1 MRAQLTNSRLT
12 SIGHGPRRGT
22 GKRCGPIRIGAVLLA
37 LTLVAASCGGDDEAS
52 EAPAPPAAAAPE
64 PAPAPTPEPEPP
76 PPAEKETVRFLVW
89 EGYEV
94 RDPEPTTYEIE
105 PTFMVANEDPIN
117 KKGTYDISVGI
128 ENIFPTLQAAGVM
141 QPLDVSRI
149 PNWEQLPEDLRN
161 EPLINTDEGVIG
173 VPIAW
178 ASMGLT
184 YVDDGTG
191 PPESLESLLEPK
203 YQGKFAIGDDG
214 NTVIIMVARLLG
226 LGGDTPGLLTEEDLD
241 QVFEKL
247 EEFRDASFGIMA
259 NPYAEYAGA
268 YTRGEILAAW
278 PDNAP
283 TALRAR
289 EADIPVA
296 VHFPP
301 GVGWSWIDALFIAA
315 DVEPTDA
322 MYAALNDAISEST
335 QFTQGAALGWAVTH
349 PAAMDRLVP
358 MGFEWAVYEDRAA
371 VFEAAPPVEWP
382 PVESTEYATYDTWL
396 KRWQDF
402 KAGA

>member
-1 MRAQLTNSRLT
+1 MRARLMNL
-12 SIGHGPRRGT
+12 GHQPRRGV
-22 GKRCGPIRIGAVLLA
+22 GKRYGPIRIAAVLLA
-37 LTLVAASCGGDDEAS
+37 LTLIAASCGGDDEETS
-52 EAPAPPAAAAPE
+52 ETPAAPAAPE
-64 PAPAPTPEPEPP
+64 PAPAPEPP
-76 PPAEKETVRFLVW
+76 PPPPAAEKETVRFLVW

-141 QPLDVSRI
+141 QPLDLSRI
-149 PNWEQLPEDLRN
+149 PNWDQLPAELRN

-203 YQGKFAIGDDG
+203 YEGKFAIGDDG

-226 LGGDTPGLLTEEDLD
+226 LGGDTPGLLTEAELD

-268 YTRGEILAAW
+268 YTRGEIIAAW

-289 EADIPVA
+289 EADIPVE

-301 GVGWSWIDALFIAA
+301 GVGWSWIDALFIAS

-335 QFTQGAALGWAVTH
+335 QFAQGAALGWAVTH

-382 PVESTEYATYDTWL
+382 PVESTAYATYDTWL

>member
-1 MRAQLTNSRLT
+1 MRARLMNL
-12 SIGHGPRRGT
+12 GHQPRRGV
-22 GKRCGPIRIGAVLLA
+22 GKRYGPIRIAAVLLA
-37 LTLVAASCGGDDEAS
+37 LTLIAASCGGDDEETS
-52 EAPAPPAAAAPE
+52 ETPAAPAAPE
-64 PAPAPTPEPEPP
+64 PAPAPEPP
-76 PPAEKETVRFLVW
+76 PPPPAAEKETVRFLVW

-141 QPLDVSRI
+141 QPLDLSRI
-149 PNWEQLPEDLRN
+149 PNWDQLPAELRN

-203 YQGKFAIGDDG
+203 YEGKFAIGDDG

-226 LGGDTPGLLTEEDLD
+226 LGGDTPGLLTEAELD

-247 EEFRDASFGIMA
+247 EEFRDASFGVMA

-268 YTRGEILAAW
+268 YTRGEIIAAW

-301 GVGWSWIDALFIAA
+301 GVGWSWIDALFIAS

-335 QFTQGAALGWAVTH
+335 QFAQGAALGWAVTH

-382 PVESTEYATYDTWL
+382 PVESTAYATYDTWL

>member
-1 MRAQLTNSRLT
+1 VDYPAGRLWIEIEDEQNMRVTMPNRTYFVGRRSAGSVRRLRAVAL
-12 SIGHGPRRGT
+12 IG
-22 GKRCGPIRIGAVLLA
+22 LLA
-37 LTLVAASCGGDDEAS
+37 LVSSSCGLPFISDDEP
-52 EAPAPPAAAAPE
+52 EAI
-64 PAPAPTPEPEPP
+64 
-76 PPAEKETVRFLVW
+76 RFLVW

-94 RDPEPTTYEIE
+94 RDPVPEDYVIE
-105 PTFMVANEDPIN
+105 ATFMVANEDPIN

-141 QPLDVSRI
+141 QPLDLSRI
-149 PNWEQLPEDLRN
+149 PNWNQLPADLRN
-161 EPLINTDEGVIG
+161 EPLINTSDGVIG

-191 PPESLESLLEPK
+191 PPESLESLLLEDK
-203 YQGKFAIGDDG
+203 YRGKFAIGDDG
-214 NTVIIMVARLLG
+214 NTVIIMIARGLG
-226 LGGDTPGLLTEEDLD
+226 LGGDTPGLLTEAELD

-247 EEFRDASFGIMA
+247 EQFRDASFGVMA

-268 YTRGEILAAW
+268 YARKEIIAAF

-289 EADIPVA
+289 EAGIPVE
-296 VHFPP
+296 VYFPP
-301 GVGWSWIDALFIAA
+301 DVGWSWIDALFIAS

-322 MYAALNDAISEST
+322 MYSALNDAISEST
-335 QFTQGAALGWAVTH
+335 QFTQGKALGWAVTH
-349 PAAMDRLVP
+349 PAAMERLIP
-358 MGFEWAVYEDRAA
+358 MGMEWSVYADMEAVLA
-371 VFEAAPPVEWP
+371 AAPAVEWP
-382 PVESTEYATYDTWL
+382 PVESSEYATYDTWL

-402 KAGA
+402 KAGG

>member
-1 MRAQLTNSRLT
+1 MHARSITSKHERRRPAGRRWGLLRLG
-12 SIGHGPRRGT
+12 IP
-22 GKRCGPIRIGAVLLA
+22 LLV
-37 LTLVAASCGGDDEAS
+37 LTLIAASCGDDEDAG
-52 EAPAPPAAAAPE
+52 EAPAPAPAAPAPEPPPPPEPSPAPPAA
-64 PAPAPTPEPEPP
+64 
-76 PPAEKETVRFLVW
+76 AEKETVRFLVW

-105 PTFMVANEDPIN
+105 ATYMVANEDPIN

-149 PNWEQLPEDLRN
+149 PNWDQLPAELRN

-226 LGGDTPGLLTEEDLD
+226 LGGDTPGLLTEDELD
-241 QVFEKL
+241 EVFEKL

-268 YTRGEILAAW
+268 YTRGEIIAAW

-289 EADIPVA
+289 EADIPVE

-301 GVGWSWIDALFIAA
+301 GVGWSWIDALFIAS

-322 MYAALNDAISEST
+322 MYEALNDAISEST
-335 QFTQGAALGWAVTH
+335 QFAQGEMLGWAVTH
-349 PAAMDRLVP
+349 PAAMARLVP
-358 MGFEWAVYEDRAA
+358 MGFEWAVYEDRSA

-382 PVESTEYATYDTWL
+382 PVESDQYATYDTWL

>member
-1 MRAQLTNSRLT
+1 MRARLMNL
-12 SIGHGPRRGT
+12 GHQPRRGV
-22 GKRCGPIRIGAVLLA
+22 GKRYGPIRIAAVLLA
-37 LTLVAASCGGDDEAS
+37 LTLIAASCGGDDEETS
-52 EAPAPPAAAAPE
+52 ETPAAPAAPE
-64 PAPAPTPEPEPP
+64 PAPAPEPP
-76 PPAEKETVRFLVW
+76 PPPPAAEKETVRFLVW

-141 QPLDVSRI
+141 QPLDLSRI
-149 PNWEQLPEDLRN
+149 PNWDQLPAELRN

-203 YQGKFAIGDDG
+203 YEGKFAIGDDG

-226 LGGDTPGLLTEEDLD
+226 LGGDTPGLLTEEELD

-268 YTRGEILAAW
+268 YTRGEIIAAW

-289 EADIPVA
+289 EADIPVE

-301 GVGWSWIDALFIAA
+301 GVGWSWIDALFIAS

-335 QFTQGAALGWAVTH
+335 QFAQGAALGWAVTH

-382 PVESTEYATYDTWL
+382 PVESTAYATYDTWL

>member
-1 MRAQLTNSRLT
+1 MRARLMNL
-12 SIGHGPRRGT
+12 GHQPRRGI
-22 GKRCGPIRIGAVLLA
+22 GKRYGPIRIAAVLLA
-37 LTLVAASCGGDDEAS
+37 LTLIAASCGGDDEETS
-52 EAPAPPAAAAPE
+52 ETPAAPAAPE
-64 PAPAPTPEPEPP
+64 PAPA
-76 PPAEKETVRFLVW
+76 AERETVRFLVW

-141 QPLDVSRI
+141 QPLDLSRI
-149 PNWEQLPEDLRN
+149 PNWEQLPAELRN
-161 EPLINTDEGVIG
+161 EPLINTDDGVIG

-203 YQGKFAIGDDG
+203 YEGKFAIGDDG

-226 LGGDTPGLLTEEDLD
+226 LGGDTPGLLTEAELD

-247 EEFRDASFGIMA
+247 EDFRDASFGIMA

-268 YTRGEILAAW
+268 YTRGEIIAAW

-289 EADIPVA
+289 EADIPVE

-301 GVGWSWIDALFIAA
+301 GVGWSWIDALFIAS

-335 QFTQGAALGWAVTH
+335 QFAQGAALGWAVTH

-382 PVESTEYATYDTWL
+382 PVESTAYATYDTWL

>member
-1 MRAQLTNSRLT
+1 MRARLTNLR
-12 SIGHGPRRGT
+12 HQPRRDI
-22 GKRCGPIRIGAVLLA
+22 GKRYGPIRIAAVLLA
-37 LTLVAASCGGDDEAS
+37 LTLIAASCGGDDEETS
-52 EAPAPPAAAAPE
+52 ETPAAPAAPE
-64 PAPAPTPEPEPP
+64 PAPAPAPEPEPSP
-76 PPAEKETVRFLVW
+76 PPPAAEKETVRFLVW

-141 QPLDVSRI
+141 QPLDLSRI
-149 PNWEQLPEDLRN
+149 PNWDQLPAELRN

-203 YQGKFAIGDDG
+203 YEGKFAIGDDG

-226 LGGDTPGLLTEEDLD
+226 LGGDTPGLLTEAELD

-268 YTRGEILAAW
+268 YTRGEIIAAW

-289 EADIPVA
+289 EADIPVE

-301 GVGWSWIDALFIAA
+301 GVGWSWIDALFIAS

-335 QFTQGAALGWAVTH
+335 QFAQGAALGWAVTH

-382 PVESTEYATYDTWL
+382 PVESTAYATYDTWL

>member
-1 MRAQLTNSRLT
+1 MRSLLANFTQTRRHGGGRRL
-12 SIGHGPRRGT
+12 GPA
-22 GKRCGPIRIGAVLLA
+22 RIGLLLLVVA
-37 LTLVAASCGGDDEAS
+37 LIAASCGGDDEDAPAAAPPAPAAPAPEPPS
-52 EAPAPPAAAAPE
+52 PPEPAPAPPAA
-64 PAPAPTPEPEPP
+64 
-76 PPAEKETVRFLVW
+76 AEKETVRFLIW
-89 EGYEV
+89 EGYEI

-105 PTFMVANEDPIN
+105 ATYMVANEDPIN

-149 PNWEQLPEDLRN
+149 PNWEQLPAELRN

-203 YQGKFAIGDDG
+203 YRGKFAIGDDG

-226 LGGDTPGLLTEEDLD
+226 LGGDTPGLLTEDELD

-268 YTRGEILAAW
+268 YTRGEIIAAW

-289 EADIPVA
+289 EADIPVE

-301 GVGWSWIDALFIAA
+301 GVGWSWIDALFIAS

-322 MYAALNDAISEST
+322 MYDALNDAISEST
-335 QFTQGAALGWAVTH
+335 QFAQGETLGWAVTH
-349 PAAMDRLVP
+349 PAAMERLVP

>member
-1 MRAQLTNSRLT
+1 M
-12 SIGHGPRRGT
+12 
-22 GKRCGPIRIGAVLLA
+22 
-37 LTLVAASCGGDDEAS
+37 
-52 EAPAPPAAAAPE
+52 
-64 PAPAPTPEPEPP
+64 
-76 PPAEKETVRFLVW
+76 RFLVW

-149 PNWEQLPEDLRN
+149 PNWDQLPAELRN

-191 PPESLESLLEPK
+191 PPESLESLLKPK
-203 YQGKFAIGDDG
+203 YEGKFAIGDDG
-214 NTVIIMVARLLG
+214 NTVIIMIARLLG
-226 LGGDTPGLLTEEDLD
+226 LGGDTPGLLTEDELD
-241 QVFEKL
+241 QVFDKL
-247 EEFRDASFGIMA
+247 EEFRDASFGVMA

-268 YTRGEILAAW
+268 YTRGEIIAAF

-289 EADIPVA
+289 EADIPVE

-301 GVGWSWIDALFIAA
+301 GVGWSWIDALFIAS

-335 QFTQGAALGWAVTH
+335 QFAQGAALGWAVTH

-358 MGFEWAVYEDRAA
+358 MGFEWAVYEDRSA

>member
-1 MRAQLTNSRLT
+1 MRSLFIESAQSRRHT
-12 SIGHGPRRGT
+12 TGRRRGAARV
-22 GKRCGPIRIGAVLLA
+22 GILLLVVA
-37 LTLVAASCGGDDEAS
+37 LIAASCGGDDEDAA
-52 EAPAPPAAAAPE
+52 EAPAPAAPAPEPPPPPEPAPAPPAAA
-64 PAPAPTPEPEPP
+64 EPE
-76 PPAEKETVRFLVW
+76 AVRFLVW
-89 EGYEV
+89 EGYEI
-94 RDPEPTTYEIE
+94 RDPEPTSYEIE
-105 PTFMVANEDPIN
+105 ATFMVANEDPIN

-149 PNWEQLPEDLRN
+149 PNWEQLPAELRN

-203 YQGKFAIGDDG
+203 YRGKFAIGDDG

-226 LGGDTPGLLTEEDLD
+226 LGGDTPGLLTEDELD

-268 YTRGEILAAW
+268 YTRGEIIAAW

-289 EADIPVA
+289 EADIPVE

-301 GVGWSWIDALFIAA
+301 GVGWSWIDALFIAS

-322 MYAALNDAISEST
+322 MYDALNDAISEST
-335 QFTQGAALGWAVTH
+335 QFAQGETLGWAVTH

-382 PVESTEYATYDTWL
+382 PVESDTYATYDTWL